1 MGRWE
6 CVNYTDTEADILP
19 SLKELNRRDQM
30 EEGGEK
36 VEENGD
42 STKLKDSNGDGVND
56 EGKNGEENGE
66 GKNGEVKNGEE
77 NGEEKLKTYSAL
89 VLSMTLPSS
98 TYATM
103 ALREILR
110 VETDRASLTK
120 QNDYKRPAPP
130 AKAGEEDEST
140 SK

>member
-1 MGRWE
+1 MGDWDCFQSSIKVYNMPGDYRHPCVKPTNVRWE

-30 EEGGEK
+30 EEGGGK

-66 GKNGEVKNGEE
+66 GKNGE
-77 NGEEKLKTYSAL
+77 EKLKTYSAL

-103 ALREILR
+103 ALRKILR
-110 VETDRASLTK
+110 
-120 QNDYKRPAPP
+120 
-130 AKAGEEDEST
+130 
-140 SK
+140 